1 MLKRQ
6 WSWPVTV
13 LHPFYDAILIHGLP
27 LRVWGDFGVEN
38 VDATQYMLNDPER
51 AINRGSF
58 ITRTSVH
65 NQPVKHVW
73 GDVD

>member
-1 MLKRQ
+1 
-6 WSWPVTV
+6 
-13 LHPFYDAILIHGLP
+13 
-27 LRVWGDFGVEN
+27 
-38 VDATQYMLNDPER
+38 MLNDPER

-73 GDVD
+73 GDVDYMCGTALFKWILFS